1 MATQSFD
8 IDELRERLS
17 GKGGKAYW
25 RSLEE
30 AAETDKFKDFLH
42 REFPEGAAEWT
53 DSEGRRH
60 FLKIMGASM
69 ALAGL
74 SGCTTEPG
82 EEIVPYVEQPE
93 KIVPGEPLFYATA
106 FPLGGYGHG
115 VLAESH
121 TGRPTKVEG
130 NPDHPASMGA
140 TNAIMQASVLDLYD
154 PDRSTNVMNRGTVS
168 TWDDFAR
175 AMDRDLDQLRQTQ
188 GDGLRLLTGTVTS
201 PTLTSQLQ
209 GLLEQMPQ
217 ARWYQ
222 FDPTSR
228 RTVHEG
234 VGARLGRSGEPLYH
248 FEEAEV
254 IFSIGSDFMLM
265 MPGSV
270 RYAREFAER
279 RRVRLE
285 ETAMNRLFAVESTPT
300 ITGAMAD
307 HRLPLPPRRLHAFVQ
322 SAAHELGV
330 APEPEVDLSAL
341 EETWKEALV
350 ADLRENSGSCLVVP
364 GEAHPPAIQE
374 LAHAMNEALGNVG
387 QTVEY
392 IAPVEARPENPDDP
406 LENLVREIEAGKV
419 DTLLMLGGNPVYT
432 APQDIDFVQALDQVP
447 QSVHLSKYVDET
459 SYRSTWHIPRT
470 HYMETWSDV
479 RAFDGTASII
489 QPLIKPLYDACHS
502 AHEVLSVFTEGAMQ
516 TSYDIVTTYWRER
529 YDGGEDF
536 ALFWQ
541 RALHDG
547 VVPGTGHLEG
557 LAPHAIPGL
566 VEMGEPREG
575 TAPED
580 TSRVDVELAPA
591 DTTRADLP
599 TQQPDTGAAE
609 PAPVT
614 TPPAP
619 EEDELEIIFKPS
631 PMLRGG
637 EFANNAWLQ
646 EAPKPITKLSW
657 DNAALMS
664 PSTAGRLALE
674 NQDVVDMQYR
684 GSSVR
689 AAVWIVPGHADD
701 CVTAYLG
708 YGRERAGRVGDGVGF
723 NAYKLRTSDRPWG
736 GPGLTIQK
744 IEDEEYSLATTQS
757 HHSMEGRELVREG
770 TIGKFRDNPDFA
782 TEGGPINLPSLY
794 EEYEYDGYKWG
805 MVIDANVCI
814 GCQACVVACQSEN
827 NIPVVGKEEVRKGR
841 EMHWIRI
848 DRYYKG
854 DLDNPDAFFQ
864 PVPCMHCEKAPCE
877 VVCPVYATVHDE
889 EGLNVMVY
897 NRCIGTRYCSNNC
910 PYKVRRF
917 NFFQYSEWEDPESLK
932 GQRNPDVTVRS
943 RGVMEKCTYC
953 IQRISAARIQAKKEQ
968 REIRDG
974 EILTA
979 CQQAC
984 PTQAIVFGDLNDE
997 TARVKHLE
1005 EEPHNYALLEEL
1017 GTRPRTTYLAHLQ
1030 NPNEEL
1036 EKHLERETTER
1047 GISPEVGPVD

>member
-8 IDELRERLS
+8 IEDLRERLS
-17 GKGGKAYW
+17 GKGGEAYW

-30 AAETDKFKDFLH
+30 VAETDEFADFLH
-42 REFPEGAAEWT
+42 QEFPEGAAEWK

-60 FLKIMGASM
+60 FLKIMGASI

-82 EEIVPYVEQPE
+82 EKIVPYVDAPE
-93 KIVPGEPLFYATA
+93 EIVPGDPLFYATA

-121 TGRPTKVEG
+121 MGRPTKVEG

-140 TNAIMQASVLDLYD
+140 TNALMQASVLDLYD

-175 AMDRDLDQLRQTQ
+175 AMNRELGQLHRTQ
-188 GDGLRLLTGTVTS
+188 GEGLRLLTGTVTS
-201 PTLTSQLQ
+201 PTLTSQIQ
-209 GLLEQMPQ
+209 ALLDEMPQ

-234 VGARLGRSGEPLYH
+234 VGARLGRPGEPLYH

-254 IFSIGSDFMLM
+254 IFSIGSNFMLM

-270 RYAREFAER
+270 RYAYEFAER

-285 ETAMNRLFAVESTPT
+285 ETEMNRLFAVESTPT

-307 HRLPLPPRRLHAFVQ
+307 HRLPLPPSRLYAFVQ

-330 APEPEVDLSAL
+330 APEPSIDLSPL

-350 ADLRENSGSCLVVP
+350 ADLRKNSGSCLVVP
-364 GEAHPPAIQE
+364 GETHPPAIHE
-374 LAHAMNEALGNVG
+374 LAHAMNEALGNAG
-387 QTVEY
+387 KTVEY
-392 IAPVEARPENPDDP
+392 IEPVEARPENPDDP
-406 LENLVREIEAGKV
+406 LKNLVREIEAGEV
-419 DTLLMLGGNPVYT
+419 ETLLMLGGNPVYT
-432 APQDIDFVQALDQVP
+432 APQDIDFVKALGQVP
-447 QSVHLSKYVDET
+447 QSVHLSKHVDET

-489 QPLIKPLYDACHS
+489 QPLIKPLYEACHS

-516 TSYDIVTTYWRER
+516 TSYDIVTSYWRER
-529 YDGGEDF
+529 YDGDEDF

-541 RALHDG
+541 RVLHDG

-557 LAPHAIPGL
+557 LPPHTIPGL
-566 VEMGEPREG
+566 VEPGEPHEEA
-575 TAPED
+575 APEGI
-580 TSRVDVELAPA
+580 SQVDVDLAPA

-599 TQQPDTGAAE
+599 VQQPDTEAAQ

-646 EAPKPITKLSW
+646 EVPKPITKLSW

-684 GSSVR
+684 GSTAR

-723 NAYKLRTSDRPWG
+723 NAYELRTSDQPWG
-736 GPGLTIQK
+736 GRGLTLQK
-744 IEDEEYSLATTQS
+744 VEDEAYSLATTQS

-770 TIGKFRDNPDFA
+770 TIGEFRDNPNFV
-782 TEGGPINLPSLY
+782 TEGDPINLPSLY

-805 MVIDANVCI
+805 MDIDANVCI

-827 NIPVVGKEEVRKGR
+827 NIPVVGKEEVRKSR
-841 EMHWIRI
+841 EMYWIRI

-854 DLDNPDAFFQ
+854 DLDNPDVFFQ

-889 EGLNVMVY
+889 EGLNVMIY

-917 NFFQYSEWEDPESLK
+917 NFLQYSEWETDSLK

-968 REIRDG
+968 RPIRDG

-1017 GTRPRTTYLAHLQ
+1017 GTRPRTTYLAHFQ
-1030 NPNEEL
+1030 NPNGEL
-1036 EKHLERETTER
+1036 EKQLERETTEH
-1047 GISPEVGPVD
+1047 GISPKVGPVD